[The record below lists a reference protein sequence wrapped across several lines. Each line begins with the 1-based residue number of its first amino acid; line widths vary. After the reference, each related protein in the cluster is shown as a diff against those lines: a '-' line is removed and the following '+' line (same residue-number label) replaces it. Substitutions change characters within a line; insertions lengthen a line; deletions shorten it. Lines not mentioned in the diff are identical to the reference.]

1 MSIIVKLEEK
11 KDFSA
16 TERKIA
22 DYILDNKEEILHLT
36 IRELA
41 QATYTGTSTVMRL
54 IKKVYDGS
62 FSDFKVDLAF
72 EFHNLQRDDQ
82 YEQFQIE
89 KQETAFSIINKIA
102 YIQKSAI
109 DYTKS
114 LQNYQQIERVTK
126 LINNATI
133 IYVFTDG
140 INHQI
145 GQEFK
150 YMMAR
155 IGKKVEVAKD
165 DFWVALNCL
174 KSGEQPLA
182 IYINHREHNLALLD
196 KIKRNHKVG
205 IKSIAITGYINPTFE
220 TCCQEIISI
229 PTGMSY
235 SDLAPVTYTTAIHYI
250 LNIIV
255 GCVIATNYSKTGQKL
270 DDYTDLSSQ

>member
-11 KDFSA
+11 KNFSA

-22 DYILDNKEEILHLT
+22 DYILENKEQILHLT

-54 IKKVYDGS
+54 VKKVYDGS

-72 EFHNLQRDDQ
+72 EFHNSLSNDLCT
-82 YEQFQIE
+82 QFQIQ
-89 KQETAFSIINKIA
+89 KQETAFAVINKIA
-102 YIQKSAI
+102 DIQKKAI

-114 LQNYQQIERVTK
+114 LQDYQQIERVTK

-174 KSGEQPLA
+174 NSGEQPLA
-182 IYINHREHNLALLD
+182 IYINHREHNLPLLD

-205 IKSIAITGYINPTFE
+205 IKSIAITGYINSIFE

-255 GCVIATNYSKTGQKL
+255 GCVIATNYSASGQKL
-270 DDYTDLSSQ
+270 DDYTDLSLQ